1 MERARRNKADT
12 LFTGRIA
19 HVKQRIIILFFI
31 IIAVLSCKE
40 RTARVDGKEDA
51 KTDAVISEA
60 VDSLYSNL
68 PHSRR
73 LLQKVMK
80 EAPDSMD
87 YYKALSTYGLT
98 YTVENRLDSARM
110 AAGRVLAFAA
120 QQEPSERVHLLT
132 AMSYN
137 SIGNCYGL
145 ARNQDSA
152 LYYFMQA
159 LQCYE
164 LTREREKAPD
174 VCINIADMYM
184 RKGDFANS
192 ALYYRKALSISD
204 SLGMTDQTGFPIYT
218 GLGQLYME
226 LRDFD
231 LSDHY
236 FRLAEDQYEGRTLNE
251 QFFYCNTRGNY
262 YFFKEE
268 YGNAL
273 PWFEKGKAL
282 VVPGGYRFSENLVN
296 VNLGEIYFHL
306 DKPDSARYYLDKA
319 YAYFSAINEQTFL
332 YHIGTI
338 RAGMALKDND
348 PRLAR
353 RYLQNSDTAT
363 GIEPSLTGIR
373 NKYIQDYFARTGD
386 FKQAYTYL
394 LKNRAMDDSIRS
406 ERTRMRIAEIDMR
419 YGQDTTLMKKE
430 MLIQTQASN
439 IRSLRMRSFVW
450 VMVSLL
456 VVAVAVIVSLV
467 MKKQKDLQSMIFHD
481 QMTQLKLSNI
491 RNRISPHFVFNVLN
505 REISSAGNAGHSNL
519 RGLVMLLRRSLE
531 LTAQTYVTLAQELE
545 FARAYISL
553 EQESLG
559 DGFRL
564 GWHIDPRID
573 TTAVFVPPMIIQIPV
588 ENAIKHALRQKEGE
602 KRLSVRVEN
611 EGNGTRILIQDNGP
625 GYLPGKRDSSAGTG
639 TGLKVLYQ
647 SIDLF
652 NHKNKEK
659 ILFRILRSDEEGLD
673 GTKVS
678 VYIPDNY
685 KFI

>member
-1 MERARRNKADT
+1 MERARWNKMNT
-12 LFTGRIA
+12 PFMERI
-19 HVKQRIIILFFI
+19 VYIFI
-31 IIAVLSCKE
+31 VFAVLSCKE
-40 RTARVDGKEDA
+40 KVAPVIGNGDEKMGA
-51 KTDAVISEA
+51 IISEA

-73 LLQKVMK
+73 LLRKAMK
-80 EAPDSMD
+80 EATDSMD

-98 YTVENRLDSARM
+98 YTVADQPDSAQM
-110 AAGRVLAFAA
+110 TAEQVLAYAA
-120 QQEPSERVHLLT
+120 QQEPSEQTHLLM
-132 AMSYN
+132 ALSYN
-137 SIGNCYGL
+137 AIGNCYGL

-164 LTREREKAPD
+164 LTHERKKAPD

-192 ALYYRKALSISD
+192 AFYYRKALSISD

-236 FRLAEDQYEGRTLNE
+236 FRLAENQYERRTLNE

-268 YGNAL
+268 YGHAL
-273 PWFEKGKAL
+273 PWFKKGKAL
-282 VVPGGYRFSENLVN
+282 VTPGGYRFSENLIN

-319 YAYFSAINEQTFL
+319 YAYFCDINEQTFL

-348 PRLAR
+348 PQLAGH
-353 RYLQNSDTAT
+353 YLQNSGDAT
-363 GIEPSLTGIR
+363 GIEPNLTGIR

-386 FKQAYTYL
+386 FKQAYSYL
-394 LKNRAMDDSIRS
+394 LKNRDMDDSIRS
-406 ERTRMRIAEIDMR
+406 ERTMMRIAEIDMR
-419 YGQDTTLMKKE
+419 YDQDTTLMKKE
-430 MLIQTQASN
+430 ILIQTQASN

-450 VMVSLL
+450 VSVSLL
-456 VVAVAVIVSLV
+456 VVAMAVIVSLV
-467 MKKQKDLQSMIFHD
+467 MKKQKDLQSMIFHN
-481 QMTQLKLSNI
+481 QMTKLKLSNI
-491 RNRISPHFVFNVLN
+491 RNRISLHFVFNVLN
-505 REISSAGNAGHSNL
+505 REISSSGDTGHSNL
-519 RGLVMLLRRSLE
+519 KGLVMLLRRSLE
-531 LTAQTYVTLAQELE
+531 LTAQTYVTLVQELE
-545 FARAYISL
+545 FARAYIGL

-559 DGFRL
+559 DDFRL
-564 GWHIDPRID
+564 EWDIDPRID
-573 TTAVFVPPMIIQIPV
+573 TTAVFIPPMIIQIPV

-602 KRLSVRVEN
+602 KRLSVRVKN
-611 EGNGTRILIQDNGP
+611 EENGTLILIQDNGP
-625 GYLPGKRDSSAGTG
+625 GYVPGKEAPSAGTG

-659 ILFRILRSDEEGLD
+659 ILFHILRSDEEGLG

-685 KFI
+685 TFE

>member
-1 MERARRNKADT
+1 MDRARKNKT
-12 LFTGRIA
+12 EPPFTGKI
-19 HVKQRIIILFFI
+19 VLFLI
-31 IIAVLSCKE
+31 VIAVLSCKE
-40 RTARVDGKEDA
+40 RDAPVIGKEDA
-51 KTDAVISEA
+51 KTDAILSEA

-68 PHSRR
+68 PHARR
-73 LLQKVMK
+73 LLQKAME
-80 EAPDSMD
+80 EAPDSIGF
-87 YYKALSTYGLT
+87 YEALNTYGLAWF
-98 YTVENRLDSARM
+98 VADQPDSARM

-120 QQEPSERVHLLT
+120 QQEPSDRIHLLT

-137 SIGNCYGL
+137 SMGNCYGL
-145 ARNQDSA
+145 TRQQDSA
-152 LYYFMQA
+152 LYCFMLA
-159 LQCYE
+159 LHYYE
-164 LTREREKAPD
+164 LTSECEKAPD
-174 VCINIADMYM
+174 VCINIADMHM

-192 ALYYRKALSISD
+192 TFYYRRALSISD

-236 FRLAEDQYEGRTLNE
+236 FRLAEDQYEDRTLNE

-262 YFFKEE
+262 YYFKEE

-319 YAYFSAINEQTFL
+319 HAYFSAINEQTFL

-348 PRLAR
+348 PQLAR
-353 RYLQNSDTAT
+353 RYLQNNDTAT

-373 NKYIQDYFARTGD
+373 NRYMQDYFARTGD
-386 FKQAYTYL
+386 FKRAYSYL
-394 LKNRAMDDSIRS
+394 LKNREMDDSIRS
-406 ERTRMRIAEIDMR
+406 ERTMMRIAEIDMR

-439 IRSLRMRSFVW
+439 IRSLRLRSFVW

-456 VVAVAVIVSLV
+456 VVAVAMIVSLI
-467 MKKQKDLQSMIFHD
+467 MKKQKDLQSMVFQD
-481 QMTQLKLSNI
+481 QMAKLKLSNI

-505 REISSAGNAGHSNL
+505 REISSAGDADHSNL
-519 RGLVMLLRRSLE
+519 RGLVTLLRRSLE

-545 FARAYISL
+545 FAQAYIGL

-564 GWHIDPRID
+564 EWHIDPRID
-573 TTAVFVPPMIIQIPV
+573 TTTVLVPPMIIQIPV
-588 ENAIKHALRQKEGE
+588 ENAIKHGLHQKEGE

-625 GYLPGKRDSSAGTG
+625 GYLPGKGDPLAGTG

-659 ILFRILRSDEEGLD
+659 ILFRILRSDEEGLG
-673 GTKVS
+673 GTMVS

-685 KFI
+685 KFE

>member
-1 MERARRNKADT
+1 MDRARKNKT
-12 LFTGRIA
+12 EPPFTGKI
-19 HVKQRIIILFFI
+19 VLFLI
-31 IIAVLSCKE
+31 VIAVLSCKE
-40 RTARVDGKEDA
+40 RDAPVIGKEDA
-51 KTDAVISEA
+51 KTGAILSEA

-68 PHSRR
+68 PHARR
-73 LLQKVMK
+73 LLQKAME
-80 EAPDSMD
+80 EAPDSIGF
-87 YYKALSTYGLT
+87 YEALNTYGLAWF
-98 YTVENRLDSARM
+98 VADQPDSARM

-120 QQEPSERVHLLT
+120 QQEPSDRIHLLT

-137 SIGNCYGL
+137 SMGNCYGL
-145 ARNQDSA
+145 TRQQDSA
-152 LYYFMQA
+152 LYCFMRA
-159 LQCYE
+159 LHYYE
-164 LTREREKAPD
+164 LTSEREKAPD
-174 VCINIADMYM
+174 VCINIADMHM

-192 ALYYRKALSISD
+192 AFYYRKALSISD

-236 FRLAEDQYEGRTLNE
+236 FRLAENQYKRRTLNE

-319 YAYFSAINEQTFL
+319 HAYFSAINEQTFL

-353 RYLQNSDTAT
+353 RYLQNSAAT

-373 NKYIQDYFARTGD
+373 NKYIQDYFTRTGD
-386 FKQAYTYL
+386 FKQAYSYL

-406 ERTRMRIAEIDMR
+406 ERTMMRIAEIDMR

-450 VMVSLL
+450 VTVSLL
-456 VVAVAVIVSLV
+456 VVAMAVIVSLV

-481 QMTQLKLSNI
+481 QMTKLKLSNI

-505 REISSAGNAGHSNL
+505 REISSAGDAGHSHL
-519 RGLVMLLRRSLE
+519 KGLVMLLRRSLE

-545 FARAYISL
+545 FAQAYISL

-559 DGFRL
+559 NGFRL
-564 GWHIDPRID
+564 EWHIDPHID

-611 EGNGTRILIQDNGP
+611 EGNGIRILIQDNGP
-625 GYLPGKRDSSAGTG
+625 GYSPEKRDPSAGTG

-659 ILFRILRSDEEGLD
+659 ILFRILRSDEEGLG

-678 VYIPDNY
+678 VYIPNNY
-685 KFI
+685 KFENV